1 MKPLIICVCSLA
13 MLAACTPTTP
23 GTSGTA
29 VPTSTPGGA
38 TVPIAG
44 GLDDAPVYGPVGLVC
59 VGELQ
64 NQTLSG
70 TSTTTF
76 DFVRADHARIDVT
89 RGTYTTSFQA
99 ASGCNEDG
107 EPITFGPVLG
117 PTTVN
122 FTVTYVGAFVR
133 EEDPVCIAGSLI
145 VFSNF
150 DTAAGPVLDAV
161 TQAMSQDRIHRHL
174 DRQLAVT
181 MQGIVGDPD
190 TEVEQARCD
199 DWAPLV
205 PADFGL

>member
-1 MKPLIICVCSLA
+1 
-13 MLAACTPTTP
+13 
-23 GTSGTA
+23 
-29 VPTSTPGGA
+29 
-38 TVPIAG
+38 
-44 GLDDAPVYGPVGLVC
+44 LDDAPVYGPVGLVC
-59 VGELQ
+59 IGELQ
-64 NQTLSG
+64 DQTLSG
-70 TSTTTF
+70 TSNTIF
-76 DFVRADHARIDVT
+76 DFMRADHVRISVT

-99 ASGCNEDG
+99 ASGCDEDD

-133 EEDPVCIAGSLI
+133 EEDPVCIARSVI

-150 DTAAGPVLDAV
+150 DTAAGPILDGA

-190 TEVEQARCD
+190 TEIEEARCD

-205 PADFGL
+205 PGDFGL